1 MKLRQLQ
8 ELEQL
13 KVAENGNS
21 GHLGIIYLSW
31 QFPAADRKNNVCSL
45 QEQWRV
51 FAEHEVEEVFSGSML
66 YKGLQWMND
75 DLFIHMQLPSGH
87 HSLVEGWLL
96 ELAHNHTAVWEHR
109 FAKGLRSEDKHHT
122 EGKLHAGVAVVA
134 SDSHMMDGMIWYEA
148 MKKAIL
154 HGQSADAMERSLKR
168 RAIDRLIGERLIQ
181 PVYQPIV
188 ALQNHG
194 EVFGYESLTRTEDR
208 TWFPGPLELFL
219 FAEQEGLTYS
229 LDRLARE
236 KAIDGCMPLGQEQKL
251 FINVMAQIMEDP
263 SFSPGQTLSLLEQ
276 HRLSPHNVVFE
287 ITERSSIADFG
298 SVKKALEHYRS
309 QGYQIAI
316 DDVGA
321 GYSSL
326 QSIVELRPDY
336 LKVDRSIIH
345 NIHLDEM
352 KEHILY
358 TLIQLAAKM
367 DISIIAEGIEL
378 EEELAKVR
386 EMGIAYAQGYLLGR
400 PSAFHP
406 AARY

>member
-1 MKLRQLQ
+1 MRQLRDIWR
-8 ELEQL
+8 LNDT
-13 KVAENGNS
+13 ENVSS

-31 QFPAADRKNNVCSL
+31 QFPTDVRKNHLSA
-45 QEQWRV
+45 QHEKWRV
-51 FAEHEVEEVFSGSML
+51 FAENEVKAAFGSSLL
-66 YKGLQWMND
+66 YEGLQWMKE
-75 DLFIHMQLPSGH
+75 DLFIHMRLPAGH
-87 HSLVEGWLL
+87 QMLQEDWLL
-96 ELAHNHTAVWEHR
+96 ELAYKHTADWEKQ
-109 FAKGLRSEDKHHT
+109 FAEEICYEGLAGVL
-122 EGKLHAGVAVVA
+122 GKLHIGVSVVPN
-134 SDSHMMDGMIWYEA
+134 DNDPVDGLVWYDA

-154 HGQSADAMERSLKR
+154 HGQSAGSMERSLKR
-168 RAIDRLIGERLIQ
+168 RALERVISERLIQ

-188 ALQNHG
+188 SLLREG
-194 EVFGYESLTRTEDR
+194 EVFGFEALSRTLDQ
-208 TWFPGPLELFL
+208 TWFSGPMELFQC
-219 FAEQEGLTYS
+219 AEQENLTYS

-236 KAIDGCMPLGQEQKL
+236 KAIDGCLRLMPGQKL

-276 HRLSPHNVVFE
+276 HKLSPHHVVFE

-326 QSIVELRPDY
+326 QSIAELRPDY
-336 LKVDRSIIH
+336 LKVDRSIIQ

-358 TLIQLAAKM
+358 TLVQIAAKM
-367 DISIIAEGIEL
+367 NISIIAEGIEL
-378 EEELAKVR
+378 EAELAKVR
-386 EMGIAYAQGYLLGR
+386 EMGIVYAQGYLLGR
-400 PSAFHP
+400 PAPFHSMMM
-406 AARY
+406 

>member
-1 MKLRQLQ
+1 LKWMK
-8 ELEQL
+8 
-13 KVAENGNS
+13 
-21 GHLGIIYLSW
+21 
-31 QFPAADRKNNVCSL
+31 
-45 QEQWRV
+45 
-51 FAEHEVEEVFSGSML
+51 
-66 YKGLQWMND
+66 D
-75 DLFIHMQLPSGH
+75 DLFIHMSLRSGNQ
-87 HSLVEGWLL
+87 SLLEGWLL
-96 ELAHNHTAVWEHR
+96 ELAHRHTSVWEQR
-109 FAKGLRSEDKHHT
+109 FTQGLGVEDKLLA
-122 EGKLHAGVAVVA
+122 EGKLHVGVAVVA
-134 SDSHMMDGMIWYEA
+134 ADTLMTDGLIWYEA

-154 HGQSADAMERSLKR
+154 HGQSAGAMERSLKR
-168 RAIDRLIGERLIQ
+168 RAIDRLISGRLIQ
-181 PVYQPIV
+181 PVYQPIYS
-188 ALQNHG
+188 LQQQG
-194 EVFGYESLTRTEDR
+194 EVFGYEALTRTEEQN
-208 TWFPGPLELFL
+208 WFPGPFELFL

-236 KAIDGCMPLGQEQKL
+236 KAIGGCMPLKQEQKL

-263 SFSPGQTLSLLEQ
+263 GFSPGQTLSLLEQ

-298 SVKKALEHYRS
+298 SVKKALEHYRR

-336 LKVDRSIIH
+336 LKVDRSIIQ
-345 NIHLDEM
+345 NLHLDEM

-358 TLIQLAAKM
+358 TLVQLAAKM

-386 EMGIAYAQGYLLGR
+386 EMGIEYAQGYLLGR
-400 PSAFHP
+400 PAAFHS
-406 AARY
+406 R

>member
-1 MKLRQLQ
+1 MNVRQLR
-8 ELEQL
+8 ELGQTTD
-13 KVAENGNS
+13 AENECS
-21 GHLGIIYLSW
+21 GHLGMIYLSW
-31 QFPAADRKNNVCSL
+31 HHTAASQRSSTASF
-45 QEQWRV
+45 QERWHQ
-51 FAEHEVEEVFSGSML
+51 FAEREAEAVFHSSML
-66 YKGLQWMND
+66 YEGLQWMQD
-75 DLFIHMQLPSGH
+75 DLFIHMRLPAGSQVQL
-87 HSLVEGWLL
+87 EEWLL
-96 ELAHNHTAVWEHR
+96 DFAH
-109 FAKGLRSEDKHHT
+109 KHT
-122 EGKLHAGVAVVA
+122 EAWEQQFAQEWGSEKESLSIGKLHVGVAVVEVGA
-134 SDSHMMDGMIWYEA
+134 GLSDGLIWYEV

-154 HGQSADAMERSLKR
+154 HGQSAGAMKRSLMR
-168 RAIDRLIGERLIQ
+168 RALDRLIGERLIE

-188 ALQNHG
+188 SLHSQG
-194 EVFGYESLTRTEDR
+194 EIFGYEALARTADR
-208 TWFPGPLELFL
+208 TWFPGPMELFQ

-236 KAIDGCMPLGQEQKL
+236 KAIDGCIPLRQGQKL

-263 SFSPGQTLSLLEQ
+263 DFSPGQTLSLLEQ

-298 SVKKALEHYRS
+298 SVKKVLEHYRS

-326 QSIVELRPDY
+326 QSIIELRPDY
-336 LKVDRSIIH
+336 LKVDRSIIQ
-345 NIHLDEM
+345 NIDLDEM

-367 DISIIAEGIEL
+367 GIAIIAEGIER

-386 EMGIAYAQGYLLGR
+386 ELGVAYAQGYLLGR
-400 PSAFHP
+400 PAAFL
-406 AARY
+406 

>member
-1 MKLRQLQ
+1 MRHLRVIQQ
-8 ELEQL
+8 Q
-13 KVAENGNS
+13 NGTESDSS
-21 GHLGIIYLSW
+21 GNLGVIYLSW
-31 QFPAADRKNNVCSL
+31 HL
-45 QEQWRV
+45 QTANLTDIDALYRERWRS
-51 FAEHEVEEVFSGSML
+51 FAEREAENVFKSSIL
-66 YKGLQWMND
+66 FEGLQWMND
-75 DLFIHMQLPSGH
+75 DLFIHMRLPNGRQE
-87 HSLVEGWLL
+87 LLEGWLL
-96 ELAHNHTAVWEHR
+96 ELAYKHTAEWEQQ
-109 FAKGLRSEDKHHT
+109 FIAELNVDEDCRW
-122 EGKLHAGVAVVA
+122 EGKLHAGVSVVEA
-134 SDSHMMDGMIWYEA
+134 NNVLDNGLFWYES

-154 HGQSADAMERSLKR
+154 HGQSAGAMERSLKR
-168 RAIDRLIGERLIQ
+168 RAIDRLLGQRLIN

-188 ALQNHG
+188 SLEQG
-194 EVFGYESLTRTEDR
+194 KVFGYEALTRTMDR
-208 TWFPGPLELFL
+208 TWFTGPMELFL
-219 FAEQEGLTYS
+219 FAEQEGLTYA

-236 KAIDGCMPLGQEQKL
+236 KAIDGCMPLKQEQKL

-263 SFSPGQTLSLLEQ
+263 GFSPGQTLSLLEQ

-298 SVKKALEHYRS
+298 SVKRALEHYRS

-336 LKVDRSIIH
+336 LKVDRSIIQ

-352 KEHILY
+352 KEHILF

-367 DISIIAEGIEL
+367 GISIIAEGIEL

-386 EMGIAYAQGYLLGR
+386 DMGVHYAQGYLLGR
-400 PSAFHP
+400 PAEFSL
-406 AARY
+406 